1 MNEPRVKLLQKNV
14 NDLTVADSITLTIG
28 SAVVTA
34 GLMAVGVAG
43 LVAYEKVETALLKRK
58 HYKELVSKIDEDQ

>member
-14 NDLTVADSITLTIG
+14 DDLTVADSITLTIG

-58 HYKELVSKIDEDQ
+58 HNKELVSKIDEDQ